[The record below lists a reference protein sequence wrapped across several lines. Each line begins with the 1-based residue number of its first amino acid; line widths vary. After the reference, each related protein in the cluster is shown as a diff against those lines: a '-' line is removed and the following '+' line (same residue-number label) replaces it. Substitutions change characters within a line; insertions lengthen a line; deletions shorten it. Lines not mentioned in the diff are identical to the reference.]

1 MLAGQLL
8 ILISQ
13 GGGDEETEPL
23 TSNSP
28 ILTHLKLTMELPTLG
43 YLRYSLTPS
52 HPIFS
57 LALANLPL

>member
-13 GGGDEETEPL
+13 GGGDEETEPP

-28 ILTHLKLTMELPTLG
+28 ILTHLTQAHHG
-43 YLRYSLTPS
+43 AS
-52 HPIFS
+52 HPWIS
-57 LALANLPL
+57 QL

>member
-28 ILTHLKLTMELPTLG
+28 IIPHLKLTMELPTLG
-43 YLRYSLTPS
+43 LDISV
-52 HPIFS
+52 IFS